1 MPAKR
6 NFDPNEFSG
15 RDMALVVIISHIIK
29 EICGDSK
36 SVLDRWIE
44 GIEHLTISVNSE
56 YPDYPYD
63 KVNDG
68 IEEIKKMLVEN
79 LTRES

>member
-6 NFDPNEFSG
+6 VFDPNEFSG
-15 RDMALVVIISHIIK
+15 RDMALTIVMARIIK
-29 EICGDSK
+29 EICGDSRSK
-36 SVLDRWIE
+36 LDQWIE
-44 GIEHLTISVNSE
+44 GIQYLTITVNSE
-56 YPDYPYD
+56 YPNYPHD

-79 LTRES
+79 LSRES